1 MNILKKFLN
10 IFTTKKKVQPQ
21 EPEVIKRLTY
31 KKNQN
36 V

>member
-10 IFTTKKKVQPQ
+10 LFVPKKKIEPQ

-31 KKNQN
+31 KKN
-36 V
+36 